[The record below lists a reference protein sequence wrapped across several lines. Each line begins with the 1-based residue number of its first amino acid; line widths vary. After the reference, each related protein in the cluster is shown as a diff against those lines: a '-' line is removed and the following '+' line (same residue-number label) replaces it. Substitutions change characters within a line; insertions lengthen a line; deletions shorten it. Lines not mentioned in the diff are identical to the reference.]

1 MEVNNDFLQI
11 IQNEHNSVA
20 FVMYSLI
27 TRIIC
32 GETIVNLHD
41 FHSLNL
47 WRILSGGLGWSSHT
61 GNRGHISEQNF
72 CCNQWIRKLFIW
84 TFLYFFGRKFLCQ
97 VFSSGCKI
105 LGSCIFLG
113 NWQYEAPSDPPSHH
127 VYCKYPPGWYT
138 RRILH
143 GGEKIWILCSSGMNN
158 ISRVSTANMWD
169 IVLAMRR
176 FLTTFRRFP
185 KIFQNCSEGQT
196 NVPEHFPKISVRFSE
211 QIMSPDKYPSIFSRQ
226 MATIVYIFSLF

>member
-1 MEVNNDFLQI
+1 MEVNNNFPTNYPKWAQFCCLCNVKLDYKDNLW
-11 IQNEHNSVA
+11 
-20 FVMYSLI
+20 
-27 TRIIC
+27 
-32 GETIVNLHD
+32 ETIVNLHD
-41 FHSLNL
+41 FYSLNL

-61 GNRGHISEQNF
+61 VNRGHISEQNF

-196 NVPEHFPKISVRFSE
+196 NVPEHFPRISENFRRCLKISEDFWGRPEDVSMIHQ
-211 QIMSPDKYPSIFSRQ
+211 QI
-226 MATIVYIFSLF
+226 